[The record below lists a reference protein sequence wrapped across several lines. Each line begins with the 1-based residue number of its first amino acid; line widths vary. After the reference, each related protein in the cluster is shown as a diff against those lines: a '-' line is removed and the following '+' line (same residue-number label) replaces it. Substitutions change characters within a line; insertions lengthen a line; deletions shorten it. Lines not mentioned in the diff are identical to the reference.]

1 MHACC
6 VLHVDVVAFMLHVN
20 MVAFMLR
27 VNRRVDLDAFMLHD
41 NMHVAM
47 LQVNMVAHMLVRVQ
61 TCFMCHLQLRYVEP
75 PVAAMLL
82 DWPSEQHN
90 VV

>member
-1 MHACC
+1 MAA
-6 VLHVDVVAFMLHVN
+6 LMLHAN

-27 VNRRVDLDAFMLHD
+27 VSMHVDEVACMLHV
-41 NMHVAM
+41 NMHVVM
-47 LQVNMVAHMLVRVQ
+47 LQ

-82 DWPSEQHN
+82 GWPSEQHN